1 MQAYKRR
8 AGVRIKMATLILTV
22 SSECQSSKSVKE
34 SLQSDF
40 PFFSPRKWGWTR
52 SRKIG
57 MRAICVFKG
66 SEEINVK
73 KIAALTELSFNG
85 NYLLH
90 NFDCLLHLCTS
101 RLLNFSWHKAAHT
114 HTHTAEPRAT
124 RKQTKNH
131 NTLAR
136 GQWQIVNKALCG
148 RLVNKESEEKKLVS
162 EKLRKYNNNGD
173 INNLMAWI

>member
-114 HTHTAEPRAT
+114 HTHTQLNLEL
-124 RKQTKNH
+124 Q
-131 NTLAR
+131 
-136 GQWQIVNKALCG
+136 
-148 RLVNKESEEKKLVS
+148 ES
-162 EKLRKYNNNGD
+162 KLRITTHSHVDNGK
-173 INNLMAWI
+173 LWTKHFVAG